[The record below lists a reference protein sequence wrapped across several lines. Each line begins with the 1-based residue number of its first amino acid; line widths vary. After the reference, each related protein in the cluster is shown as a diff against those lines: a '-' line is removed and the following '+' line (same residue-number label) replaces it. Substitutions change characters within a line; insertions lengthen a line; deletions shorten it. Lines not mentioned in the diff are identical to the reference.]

1 MNIWVINGPNLN
13 MLGYRNFEQYGKMT
27 LADLNNL
34 INLRNKNIN
43 FTFKQTNYEGQII
56 DWIQYIKLHETMVDG
71 LIINPGG
78 YTHTSIAIADS
89 IEMLSIPV
97 VEVHLSDIENRE
109 DFRQISYVRSV
120 VNASFYGEHEQSYL
134 KAVNY
139 IKNWKCDPK

>member
-13 MLGYRNFEQYGKMT
+13 MLGYRDFEQYGKMT

-34 INLRNKNIN
+34 INLRNKGIN
-43 FTFKQTNYEGQII
+43 FTFKQSNYEGQII
-56 DWIQYIKLHETMVDG
+56 DWVQYIKLHEREIDG

-78 YTHTSIAIADS
+78 YTHTSVAIADS
-89 IEMLSIPV
+89 IEMLTIPV

-109 DFRQISYVRSV
+109 QFRQTSYIRNFVST
-120 VNASFYGEHEQSYL
+120 SFTGEQERSYL

-139 IKNWKCDPK
+139 IVNTNK